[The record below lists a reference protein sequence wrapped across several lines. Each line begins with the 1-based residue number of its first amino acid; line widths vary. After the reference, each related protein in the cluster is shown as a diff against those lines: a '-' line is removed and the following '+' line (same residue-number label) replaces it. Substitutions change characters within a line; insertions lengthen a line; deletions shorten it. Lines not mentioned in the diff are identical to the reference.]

1 MQLLDMLNVGE
12 VEVLLSQWEVMTGV
26 KAVITDMDSNV
37 IVGEGT
43 PAEERAVLQTNKEVI
58 GYVVLAK
65 EETEEDAEA
74 EAETEVKNCQKELD
88 AAAAILNKMIET
100 EIGRIDENEKSFS
113 IHENVQKTAEYIQ
126 KINDITKQFDKLEK
140 NQKILALNA
149 SIEAARAGEAG
160 KGFAIVANNVSTLA
174 TEFGNNN
181 REIKEEIQKLN
192 TVMEAIEELR

>member
-43 PAEERAVLQTNKEVI
+43 LAEERAALQTNKEVI
-58 GYVVLAK
+58 GYVVIAK

-74 EAETEVKNCQKELD
+74 ETETEEKNCQKELD
-88 AAAAILNKMIET
+88 AVAAILNKMIET

>member
-65 EETEEDAEA
+65 EETEEDAGA